1 MWLSLL
7 EGKEM
12 ARATK
17 EQRRARKV
25 KELAD
30 SKQFVIVETE
40 MRLAY
45 DLCGSSM
52 VRFCVLVAEYMGFA
66 GSNKNNRKYFVEQ
79 LCYDYAMDKA
89 GVFRAERCGKT
100 SALLE
105 TVAHGPHLPANER
118 QLRPL
123 SMLLSRGPEVIA
135 KAWIDAVATAEG
147 SGRLLTA
154 QIVQE
159 AVDEYRPITAVTS
172 PASSSTDSLPPSS
185 AEILGKAI
193 QLLEAVSTDLWRVDG
208 CMEIVQDLD
217 KIRKRLE
224 DMRA

>member
-1 MWLSLL
+1 
-7 EGKEM
+7 M

-30 SKQFVIVETE
+30 SKKFVIVETE
-40 MRLAY
+40 MRLAF

-52 VRFCVLVAEYMGFA
+52 VRFCVLVAEYMEFA
-66 GSNKNNRKYFVEQ
+66 GSNKNNRKYFIEQ
-79 LCYDYAMDKA
+79 LSYDYGMDKA
-89 GVFRAERCGKT
+89 AVFRAERCGKA
-100 SALLE
+100 SIALE
-105 TVAHGPHLPANER
+105 SQSVANWPQLPANDG

-123 SMLLSRGPEVIA
+123 AMLLNRGPEIIG
-135 KAWIDAVATAEG
+135 KAWGDALASVKGTDRQLTAE
-147 SGRLLTA
+147 
-154 QIVQE
+154 IVRE
-159 AVDEYRPITAVTS
+159 AVEEYLPIMAVTS
-172 PASSSTDSLPPSS
+172 PASSSTASLPPSN

-224 DMRA
+224 VMNT

>member
-1 MWLSLL
+1 
-7 EGKEM
+7 M
-12 ARATK
+12 AKATK

-30 SKQFVIVETE
+30 SKRFVIIEKE
-40 MRLAY
+40 MRLAF

-52 VRFCVLVAEYMGFA
+52 VRFCVLVAQYMELA
-66 GSNKNNRKYFVEQ
+66 GTNKKNRRYFMEQ

-89 GVFRAERCGKT
+89 GVFRAERSGKT
-100 SALLE
+100 YMLMES
-105 TVAHGPHLPANER
+105 VAHGPQLPANER
-118 QLRPL
+118 QLRAL
-123 SMLLSRGPEVIA
+123 SMLLSRGHEIIG
-135 KAWIDAVATAEG
+135 KAWTDALATVEG
-147 SGRLLTA
+147 TDRQLTA

-172 PASSSTDSLPPSS
+172 PASSSTASLPPSS

-193 QLLEAVSTDLWRVDG
+193 QLLEAISTDLWRVDG

-224 DMRA
+224 ELGR